1 MKKERADKVRPRWT
15 AYLLWSTRRRKELT
29 KEQEDYTFA
38 QIGRVIS
45 DEWKKVEGEPLEKLK
60 EEAEKL
66 NFEGVRKL
74 PKADGSGSDGSGSDS
89 WSEDEDPSF
98 SEKPKI
104 KREASERSS
113 RARKRPSFF
122 QEYENEEDN
131 LDKILDE
138 FEQEQIL
145 EQRTPRAPKPKK
157 EVKNPGSRPRKRKTV
172 EPTYKEDDNEI
183 EMETSRSGRV
193 RKIRRRKVFHF
204 GDEDKSEESGSDGGQ
219 DDYKPDSDGNDEP
232 DEEYAE
238 AAGSPSDSDDNSN
251 NDENGYPLPL
261 KKRKSGAAMTK
272 EDIEA
277 AKRAAFAAKPHIE
290 VNAKKLRKKD
300 YRDEIDTIIKAGEE
314 DYQDF
319 SDDELSQVLK
329 MQNIKKEPETE
340 PLSERTDGQDA
351 ETDKVPED
359 VSLNTPMSKHEA
371 DDGNGSA
378 DENNEE
384 NDKTGNGNKA
394 ATVNNSDK
402 TEAEIEEGGDLEGSV
417 TAESPAGNF
426 DSDDENQDNQDKSER
441 VNGNSAEQTGS
452 GSANFNKPETGL
464 GMKETSA
471 EEDLLTSTEATS
483 MEEGDEQ
490 YKNMIAETQMEN
502 IFN

>member
-1 MKKERADKVRPRWT
+1 
-15 AYLLWSTRRRKELT
+15 
-29 KEQEDYTFA
+29 
-38 QIGRVIS
+38 
-45 DEWKKVEGEPLEKLK
+45 
-60 EEAEKL
+60 
-66 NFEGVRKL
+66 
-74 PKADGSGSDGSGSDS
+74 
-89 WSEDEDPSF
+89 
-98 SEKPKI
+98 
-104 KREASERSS
+104 
-113 RARKRPSFF
+113 
-122 QEYENEEDN
+122 
-131 LDKILDE
+131 
-138 FEQEQIL
+138 
-145 EQRTPRAPKPKK
+145 
-157 EVKNPGSRPRKRKTV
+157 
-172 EPTYKEDDNEI
+172 
-183 EMETSRSGRV
+183 METSRSGRV